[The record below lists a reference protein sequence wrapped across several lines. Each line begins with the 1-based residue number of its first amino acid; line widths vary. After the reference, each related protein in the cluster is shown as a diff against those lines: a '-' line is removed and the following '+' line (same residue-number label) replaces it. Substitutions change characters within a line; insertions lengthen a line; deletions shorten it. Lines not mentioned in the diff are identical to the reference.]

1 MTIIYIVI
9 TRNKKSILC
18 EYTEYNGNLQ
28 QISLHLLNKLHE
40 ENVDMPDDRKFV
52 EKIET
57 NKINIVSNFSVI
69 YDFYKFYVINRIIKK
84 ENIIKNDIHHPKK
97 MIERNENKIKSNICE
112 KENGDFKIDSFQ
124 SPLLDNQSEIINSC
138 NYLDYLDNS
147 DSSLISFVC
156 LVHKENDDEKLIFNF
171 LENLISKFFHF
182 YSEDGIDIANSFS
195 LKEFVNIL
203 KKEMNKFNLK
213 NVKNAKNK
221 ISTNEN
227 KKEILF
233 KKEVAGKKYFDYFIK
248 LFIKFFIKF
257 LKIN

>member
-18 EYTEYNGNLQ
+18 EFTEYNGNFQ
-28 QISLHLLNKLHE
+28 QISLHLLNKFHE
-40 ENVDMPDDRKFV
+40 ENRENGENVDMPDDRKFV
-52 EKIET
+52 EKLER

-69 YDFYKFYVINRIIKK
+69 YDLYKFYVVNRIIKK
-84 ENIIKNDIHHPKK
+84 ENIVKNDIHIHHSKK
-97 MIERNENKIKSNICE
+97 IIENHENKNISDLCG
-112 KENGDFKIDSFQ
+112 KENGDYKIDSLQ
-124 SPLLDNQSEIINSC
+124 IPLLSDQREIINSC
-138 NYLDYLDNS
+138 DHLDNSDNSDNS

-156 LVHKENDDEKLIFNF
+156 LVHKENDDEQLIFNF
-171 LENLISKFFHF
+171 LENLISEFFNF
-182 YSEDGIDIANSFS
+182 YSEDGVDIANSSS

-213 NVKNAKNK
+213 NVKNAKNGKNK

-233 KKEVAGKKYFDYFIK
+233 KKEVAGKK
-248 LFIKFFIKF
+248 F
-257 LKIN
+257 L